1 MGADHNHGQVVPGH
15 ASARHRR
22 ALVIGLSL
30 LAVFFVVELVGGW
43 LSGSLAL
50 LSDAGH
56 MFTDVL
62 GLAMSLAA
70 IQAAMAGT
78 ANRQR
83 TYGLYRLE
91 ILAALA
97 NAVLLAGVATW
108 VIVEAVRRLSDPVE
122 IQSGLMLAVATTG
135 LVVNIVVLR
144 ILREGGAESMNME
157 GARLE
162 VLADTLGSV
171 AAVSAGLVVRFTGFT
186 MIDPLLG
193 IALGAWV
200 LPRTWRLARKAVR
213 VLVQSAPPH
222 LDVAAVTRDLAAID
236 GVVDVHDL
244 HVWTLTSGMEV
255 ASVHLSTDHLE
266 SGHRVLDAA
275 KRVLRDVHSIGHAT
289 VQVDPPEHGDC
300 DDCDALT
307 F

>member
-1 MGADHNHGQVVPGH
+1 MGAGHSHGAAPPGH
-15 ASARHRR
+15 ASGRHRR
-22 ALVIGLSL
+22 ALILSL
-30 LAVFFVVELVGGW
+30 ALLGTFFVVELVGG
-43 LSGSLAL
+43 LVSGSLAL

-56 MFTDVL
+56 MLTDVL

-97 NAVLLAGVATW
+97 NAVLLAGLAAW
-108 VIVEAVRRLSDPVE
+108 IIWEAIQRLSQPADVEA
-122 IQSGLMLAVATTG
+122 GLMLVVATIG
-135 LVVNIVVLR
+135 LVVNLVVLR
-144 ILREGGAESMNME
+144 ILRDGSEESLNME

-171 AAVSAGLVVRFTGFT
+171 AAVVAALVIRFTGFAR
-186 MIDPLLG
+186 IDAIFGILLG
-193 IALGAWV
+193 LWV
-200 LPRTWRLARKAVR
+200 LPRTFNLARKAVR
-213 VLVQSAPPH
+213 ILVQAAPPH
-222 LDVAAVTRDLAAID
+222 LDVEVITRDLAAIH

-244 HVWTLTSGMEV
+244 HVWTLTSGMDV
-255 ASVHLSTDHLE
+255 ASVHMSTDHVE
-266 SGHRVLDAA
+266 AGHRVLDAA
-275 KRVLRDVHSIGHAT
+275 KRVLRDDHAIGHAT
-289 VQVDPPEHGDC
+289 VQIDPPEHGAC

>member
-1 MGADHNHGQVVPGH
+1 MGAGHSHGAVRPGH
-15 ASARHRR
+15 ASGRHRR
-22 ALVIGLSL
+22 ALILSL
-30 LAVFFVVELVGGW
+30 ALLGTFFVVELVGG
-43 LSGSLAL
+43 LVSGSLAL

-56 MFTDVL
+56 MLTDVL

-97 NAVLLAGVATW
+97 NAVLLAGLATW
-108 VIVEAVRRLSDPVE
+108 IIWEAIQRLSQPADVEA
-122 IQSGLMLAVATTG
+122 GLMLVVATIG
-135 LVVNIVVLR
+135 LVVNLVVLR
-144 ILREGGAESMNME
+144 ILRDGSEESLNME

-171 AAVSAGLVVRFTGFT
+171 AAVVAALVIRFTGFEQ
-186 MIDPLLG
+186 IDAMFGILLG
-193 IALGAWV
+193 LWV
-200 LPRTWRLARKAVR
+200 LPRTFNLARKAVR
-213 VLVQSAPPH
+213 ILVQAAPPH
-222 LDVAAVTRDLAAID
+222 LDVDVITRDLAAIH

-244 HVWTLTSGMEV
+244 HVWTLTSGMDV
-255 ASVHLSTDHLE
+255 ASVHMSTDHVE
-266 SGHRVLDAA
+266 AGHRVLDAA
-275 KRVLRDVHSIGHAT
+275 KRVLRDHHAIGHAT
-289 VQVDPPEHGDC
+289 VQIDPPEHGAC